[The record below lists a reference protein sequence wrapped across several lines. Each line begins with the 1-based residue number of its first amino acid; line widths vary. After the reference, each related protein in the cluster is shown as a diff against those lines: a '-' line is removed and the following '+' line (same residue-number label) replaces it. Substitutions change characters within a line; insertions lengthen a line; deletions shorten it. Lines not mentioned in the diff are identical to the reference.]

1 MLLALL
7 LLLLSEELR
16 VLRLLLL
23 QEPLLLLRRERRH
36 ASRRRRER
44 AKVHHWRG
52 LHLLHWRHVLLLGV
66 ATLRHLLLLLS
77 RQALLRLLLRCR
89 LLAIGVNASQR
100 LSNKRAKIEIVVAPD
115 QL

>member
-23 QEPLLLLRRERRH
+23 QEPLLLLRRERWH

-44 AKVHHWRG
+44 AKVHHWRR
-52 LHLLHWRHVLLLGV
+52 LHLLHWLLRV
-66 ATLRHLLLLLS
+66 ATLRHLRLLLR
-77 RQALLRLLLRCR
+77 RQALLLRCR

-100 LSNKRAKIEIVVAPD
+100 LKGRRTQSRSDALPSR
-115 QL
+115 